1 MYFTEILMLKISCV
15 YLLHPVSFPISRI
28 ENLNIGPPLDF
39 VMFDFILFQYGL
51 QIICLFLTPLPTL
64 LCDFAQPELLN
75 FLSTHRYF
83 VSFFCVYIKVAH
95 ERIR

>member
-1 MYFTEILMLKISCV
+1 
-15 YLLHPVSFPISRI
+15 
-28 ENLNIGPPLDF
+28 
-39 VMFDFILFQYGL
+39 MFDFILFQYGL